1 MVWSGLPDPGPL
13 LRTPGQGLWGQ
24 AGGAYLGLGDGA
36 VEGVVLLV
44 VQQAEVQRAQ
54 GGCGQRSAQ
63 VPPWP
68 RLGEASLAPVRPDGP
83 GLGRCHRSM
92 AAATDGAPAVCQS
105 LTHPP
110 SPTRP
115 REVTIFSPLSRVG
128 AETQRGWGGHASP
141 LSGPVCGRLSWAP
154 SQGSSRPTGATA
166 SLDPVPQFP
175 SPVRCHKDHMRG
187 QRRRGWREAGPGPYT
202 GLRLLCLSGLWGP
215 RGGCEESAGSSHG
228 CPQVSQRQ

>member
-54 GGCGQRSAQ
+54 GGCGQRRAQ

-92 AAATDGAPAVCQS
+92 AAATDGAPAVCQP

-115 REVTIFSPLSRVG
+115 REVTIFSPLSRGG

-141 LSGPVCGRLSWAP
+141 LSGPVWPPELGAQSKEFPPYWCNCQSGPRASVSLTREM
-154 SQGSSRPTGATA
+154 SQGSHERAEETRLGERQALAHTQDCGSSA
-166 SLDPVPQFP
+166 SLAP
-175 SPVRCHKDHMRG
+175 
-187 QRRRGWREAGPGPYT
+187 
-202 GLRLLCLSGLWGP
+202 WGP
-215 RGGCEESAGSSHG
+215 RGGCEESAGSSHC
-228 CPQVSQRQ
+228 CPQVSQWQ